1 MLVILTS
8 IVEQRIAMTR
18 ENTPTSI
25 VFPLNNV
32 TVSLVK
38 RATSRGRFYDYLQS
52 RVLIQSQTLWYEG
65 FAALSQTE

>member
-8 IVEQRIAMTR
+8 IVDKEFAIWQERKHADFNR
-18 ENTPTSI
+18 
-25 VFPLNNV
+25 
-32 TVSLVK
+32 VSSQQQQSVVK
-38 RATSRGRFYDYLQS
+38 RATYRGRFYDYLQS